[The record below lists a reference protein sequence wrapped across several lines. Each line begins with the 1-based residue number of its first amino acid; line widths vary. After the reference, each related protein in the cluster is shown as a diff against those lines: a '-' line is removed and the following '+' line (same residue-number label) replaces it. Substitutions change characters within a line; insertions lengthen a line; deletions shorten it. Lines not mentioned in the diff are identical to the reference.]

1 MVALFTAPTLVQNI
15 ICMYTP
21 NIYTFNVKPSTT
33 FISRVLKISVGHLP
47 KGLSGVKGLTWRCCT
62 SVAGPSG
69 TPRPVRR
76 RSRRRGGRAEAERS
90 EPAGDRH
97 VERGGRCSGL
107 PEHGPGASAAG
118 APGAAP
124 LRHGSPPTRLPQLVT
139 VGRWWLRV
147 RPVVDQRA
155 ERLEC
160 SDWQVEVEHVT
171 WLIDFIRRVL
181 DEH

>member
-1 MVALFTAPTLVQNI
+1 M
-15 ICMYTP
+15 
-21 NIYTFNVKPSTT
+21 
-33 FISRVLKISVGHLP
+33 RHLP
-47 KGLSGVKGLTWRCCT
+47 KGLSGVRGIALSLTSRCCT

-107 PEHGPGASAAG
+107 PEHEPRASAAG

-160 SDWQVEVEHVT
+160 SD
-171 WLIDFIRRVL
+171 
-181 DEH
+181 